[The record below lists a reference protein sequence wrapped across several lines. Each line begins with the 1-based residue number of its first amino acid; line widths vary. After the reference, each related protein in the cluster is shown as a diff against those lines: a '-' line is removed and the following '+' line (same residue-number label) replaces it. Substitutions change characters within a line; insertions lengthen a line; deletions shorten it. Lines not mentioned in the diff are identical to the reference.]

1 MTITLPPE
9 IEGPLTEEA
18 RRQGTT
24 AESLAVEALRKAFMP
39 IEIEQAAPG
48 ETLYDRLA
56 GFIGIVESGDGTLS
70 QNCGEQFTEGLLEKR
85 RQGHL

>member
-24 AESLAVEALRKAFMP
+24 AESLALESLRKTFVP
-39 IEIEQAAPG
+39 IEVEQADP
-48 ETLYDRLA
+48 EESLYDRLA

-70 QNCGEQFTEGLLEKR
+70 QNCGERFTEGLLEKR
-85 RQGHL
+85 RQGHS

>member
-9 IEGPLTEEA
+9 IEGPLADEA

-24 AESLAVEALRKAFMP
+24 AETLAVEALRKAFVP
-39 IEIEQAAPG
+39 IEMEPPTSG
-48 ETLYDRLA
+48 ESLYDRLA
-56 GFIGIVESGDGTLS
+56 GFIGIIDSGDGTLS
-70 QNCGEQFTEGLLEKR
+70 QNCGERFTDILVEKR

>member
-9 IEGPLTEEA
+9 IEGPLAEEA

-24 AESLAVEALRKAFMP
+24 AESLAVEALRKAFSP
-39 IEIEQAAPG
+39 IETEQPQPG

-70 QNCGEQFTEGLLEKR
+70 QNCGEKFTEGLLEKR